1 MSPFGFTP
9 DDGSE
14 ENPHEM
20 TPEQLAA
27 MLAQMQ
33 EQVTEQF
40 QKLGI
45 NPAGFINPFSAGT
58 ESLPK
63 SIVRDT
69 AKKIVSSS
77 SESQATTDNTT
88 QVKLYNSTSCRI

>member
-14 ENPHEM
+14 ENPNEM

-58 ESLPK
+58 ENQSCATPQRKLFQPP
-63 SIVRDT
+63 VLCP
-69 AKKIVSSS
+69 
-77 SESQATTDNTT
+77 SEIQ
-88 QVKLYNSTSCRI
+88 I

>member
-1 MSPFGFTP
+1 MSAFGFTP

-14 ENPHEM
+14 ENPNEM

-40 QKLGI
+40 
-45 NPAGFINPFSAGT
+45 
-58 ESLPK
+58 
-63 SIVRDT
+63 
-69 AKKIVSSS
+69 
-77 SESQATTDNTT
+77 
-88 QVKLYNSTSCRI
+88 